1 MKQILLN
8 NPQDE
13 FEPGDYLTIFTES
26 EESLLSQ
33 EISNSAGSSF
43 DILPDYLQEDKQPV
57 STRI

>member
-1 MKQILLN
+1 MFAEGEANIVN

-43 DILPDYLQEDKQPV
+43 DVLPDYL
-57 STRI
+57 